1 MKLAQN
7 GTRGWN
13 GIFHLPAFKHRLM
26 DSWSNSAAEGF
37 CWAGFNGS
45 PKIFDSLDPLIDILV
60 TTSVGDDV
68 GGVEWSSSSGIVN
81 GLQEV
86 IYVWLVDGANIMM
99 RYESRGWRAALAA
112 QGLLSHTE
120 HDTTHIFDWNDS
132 SSNNSIWSSI
142 LSYNQVGSTTLEE
155 DRLTP
160 LTLVY

>member
-68 GGVEWSSSSGIVN
+68 GGLEWSSSSGILYFKSTRLQNVALMVN
-81 GLQEV
+81 DLQEV
-86 IYVWLVDGANIMM
+86 TYVWLVDGANIMM
-99 RYESRGWRAALAA
+99 RYEALTSVESCTRGARTFI
-112 QGLLSHTE
+112 SHGTR
-120 HDTTHIFDWNDS
+120 HDSHI
-132 SSNNSIWSSI
+132 
-142 LSYNQVGSTTLEE
+142 
-155 DRLTP
+155 
-160 LTLVY
+160 